1 MKPVRCQEDLEDSFI
16 YGLAPRAGCPHL
28 SGVRERIPPNP
39 AQLFRLFESGRLSI
53 EDLRAAMQVHA
64 RLLIVE
70 MVEARRNPISTAL
83 EHVRNRAAAARLAR
97 QHGEDAIREALAA
110 LAEVDD
116 FPPSRWVWNAAHRD
130 VPLHCFVRSR
140 HEPVFRIVEFLA
152 DPMVVRLAVE
162 HGPTAAVVR
171 EQFVLRRG
179 RNGRLGVESRRR
191 SG

>member
-1 MKPVRCQEDLEDSFI
+1 MNAYVEFGSKIQVSMMNGIAFLEDLSWDAFNE
-16 YGLAPRAGCPHL
+16 GT
-28 SGVRERIPPNP
+28 
-39 AQLFRLFESGRLSI
+39 RL
-53 EDLRAAMQVHA
+53 M
-64 RLLIVE
+64 
-70 MVEARRNPISTAL
+70 ST
-83 EHVRNRAAAARLAR
+83 
-97 QHGEDAIREALAA
+97 
-110 LAEVDD
+110 
-116 FPPSRWVWNAAHRD
+116 D